1 MTSNSDS
8 VKTHLEQVREWL
20 AKNVVVPP
28 TPKQVTVSSI
38 RFDWKRLSGTFVLAL
53 DNLVFQEPFDVRMD
67 ITGRPTITPPMFT
80 SPLGAPASYAAV
92 QMNQKTENA
101 VIAALV
107 QAFPKV
113 RAYGLHKDLDLI
125 IDGFSPFEERIIDPV
140 EFKKKCAALPKAVV
154 TVDVG

>member
-1 MTSNSDS
+1 MTFNSDS

-67 ITGRPTITPPMFT
+67 ITGRPTFTPPMFT
-80 SPLGAPASYAAV
+80 SPLGAPASYPAIRID
-92 QMNQKTENA
+92 QNTEKA

-154 TVDVG
+154 TVDIG

>member
-1 MTSNSDS
+1 MTFNSDS

-67 ITGRPTITPPMFT
+67 ITGRPTFTPPMFT

-125 IDGFSPFEERIIDPV
+125 IDGFSPVEERIIDPV

>member
-1 MTSNSDS
+1 MTFNSDS
-8 VKTHLEQVREWL
+8 VKTHLERVREWL

-53 DNLVFQEPFDVRMD
+53 DNLVFQERFSVWMD
-67 ITGRPTITPPMFT
+67 ITGRPTFAPPMFT

-92 QMNQKTENA
+92 QMNQRTENA